1 MGTDEPGVSGPNQ
14 PVVLVAEDDPSIRL
28 ALEFVLKYEGF
39 DVVFAEDGVKALE
52 VAKNDLPDV
61 ILLDHVMP
69 KMDGKEVFAALKD
82 HEPTSS
88 IPVLVLTGLARSDA
102 SDWQG
107 ADFIGKPFSP
117 DELVERIRGAI
128 DPLA

>member
-1 MGTDEPGVSGPNQ
+1 M
-14 PVVLVAEDDPSIRL
+14 LVAEDDPSIRL

-39 DVVFAEDGVKALE
+39 DVVFAEDGLKALE

-69 KMDGKEVFAALKD
+69 KMDGKEVFAALRD
-82 HEPTSS
+82 HEPTRS
-88 IPVLVLTGLARSDA
+88 IPVLVLTGMARSDPA
-102 SDWQG
+102 EWQG

>member
-1 MGTDEPGVSGPNQ
+1 MATEGGDLPGATQ

-39 DVVFAEDGVKALE
+39 DVVFAEDGAKALE
-52 VAKNDLPDV
+52 LAKNDLPDV

-69 KMDGKEVFAALKD
+69 KMDGKEVYAALRQ

-88 IPVLVLTGLARSDA
+88 IPVLVLTGMSRSE
-102 SDWQG
+102 SEDWQG
-107 ADFIGKPFSP
+107 ADFVGKPFSP
-117 DELVERIRGAI
+117 DDLVERIRGAI
-128 DPLA
+128 RPV

>member
-1 MGTDEPGVSGPNQ
+1 M
-14 PVVLVAEDDPSIRL
+14 VLVAEDDPSIRL
-28 ALEFVLKYEGF
+28 ALELMLKYEGF

-82 HEPTSS
+82 HEATSE
-88 IPVLVLTGLARSDA
+88 IPVLVLTGMARTDS

-128 DPLA
+128 GPAV

>member
-1 MGTDEPGVSGPNQ
+1 LGDKQ

-39 DVVFAEDGVKALE
+39 DVVFAEDGLKALE
-52 VAKNDLPDV
+52 LAKNDLPDV
-61 ILLDHVMP
+61 ILLDHLMP
-69 KMDGKEVFAALKD
+69 KMDGKEVFAALKE
-82 HEPTSS
+82 HEPTSR
-88 IPVLVLTGLARSDA
+88 IPVLVLSGMSRTST

-117 DELVERIRGAI
+117 DELIARIKDALE
-128 DPLA
+128 PAV

>member
-1 MGTDEPGVSGPNQ
+1 METEGRDVSGTSQ

-52 VAKNDLPDV
+52 LAKNDLPDI

-82 HEPTSS
+82 HEPTRT
-88 IPVLVLTGLARSDA
+88 IPVLVLTGMSRSETNEWA
-102 SDWQG
+102 G

-117 DELVERIRGAI
+117 DELVERIRVAI
-128 DPLA
+128 EPV

>member
-1 MGTDEPGVSGPNQ
+1 MGAN
-14 PVVLVAEDDPSIRL
+14 PVVLVAEDDASIRL
-28 ALEFVLKYEGF
+28 ALELVLKYEGF
-39 DVVFAEDGVKALE
+39 DVVFAEDGAKALE

-61 ILLDHVMP
+61 ILLDHMMP

-88 IPVLVLTGLARSDA
+88 IPVLVLSGMSRNDS

-117 DELVERIRGAI
+117 DELVARIRGAI
-128 DPLA
+128 DPAP

>member
-1 MGTDEPGVSGPNQ
+1 MDSSQ

-39 DVVFAEDGVKALE
+39 DVVFAEDGAKALE

-61 ILLDHVMP
+61 ILLDHLMP

-82 HEPTSS
+82 HEPTSE
-88 IPVLVLTGLARSDA
+88 IPVLVLTGMARQDA

-117 DELVERIRGAI
+117 DELVARIKDAI
-128 DPLA
+128 DPLG

>member
-1 MGTDEPGVSGPNQ
+1 MRRN

-28 ALEFVLKYEGF
+28 AIEFMLKYEGF

-88 IPVLVLTGLARSDA
+88 IPVLVLTGMARTDS
-102 SDWQG
+102 SEWQG
-107 ADFIGKPFSP
+107 ADFVGKPFSP

-128 DPLA
+128 DSAV

>member
-1 MGTDEPGVSGPNQ
+1 MNQ

-39 DVVFAEDGVKALE
+39 DVVFAEDGLKALE
-52 VAKNDLPDV
+52 LAKNGLPDV

-69 KMDGKEVFAALKD
+69 KMDGKAVFAALKD

-88 IPVLVLTGLARSDA
+88 IPVLVLTGMTNTNTG
-102 SDWQG
+102 DWQG
-107 ADFIGKPFSP
+107 ADFIAKPFSP
-117 DELVERIRGAI
+117 DELVERIRVAI
-128 DPLA
+128 DPV

>member
-1 MGTDEPGVSGPNQ
+1 METEGRDVSGASQ

-28 ALEFVLKYEGF
+28 ALEFLLKYEGF
-39 DVVFAEDGVKALE
+39 DVVFAADGLKALE

-69 KMDGKEVFAALKD
+69 KMDGKEVYAALRD

-88 IPVLVLTGLARSDA
+88 IPVLVLTGMSRTETN
-102 SDWQG
+102 DWQG
-107 ADFIGKPFSP
+107 AQFIGKPFSP

-128 DPLA
+128 ETV

>member
-1 MGTDEPGVSGPNQ
+1 MGSNQ

-28 ALEFVLKYEGF
+28 AIEFLLKYEGF
-39 DVVFAEDGVKALE
+39 EVVFAEDGVKALE
-52 VAKNDLPDV
+52 MAKNDLPDV

-88 IPVLVLTGLARSDA
+88 IPVLVLTGMARSDA
-102 SDWQG
+102 ADWQG

>member
-1 MGTDEPGVSGPNQ
+1 M
-14 PVVLVAEDDPSIRL
+14 VLVAEDDASIRL
-28 ALEFVLKYEGF
+28 ALELVLKYEGF
-39 DVVFAEDGVKALE
+39 DVVFAEDGQKALE
-52 VAKNDLPDV
+52 VAKNDLPDA

-82 HEPTSS
+82 HEATSG
-88 IPVLVLTGLARSDA
+88 IPVLVLTGMARTDS

-117 DELVERIRGAI
+117 DELVARIRGAI
-128 DPLA
+128 DSSV

>member
-1 MGTDEPGVSGPNQ
+1 MVAEGAEAPGATQ

-39 DVVFAEDGVKALE
+39 DVVFAEDGLKALE
-52 VAKNDLPDV
+52 LAKNDLPDV

-69 KMDGKEVFAALKD
+69 KMDGKEVFARLRD
-82 HEPTSS
+82 HEPTRA
-88 IPVLVLTGLARSDA
+88 IPVLVLTGMSRTQSD
-102 SDWQG
+102 DWQG

-128 DPLA
+128 DEV

>member
-1 MGTDEPGVSGPNQ
+1 MSPSQ

-28 ALEFVLKYEGF
+28 ALEFLLKYEGF
-39 DVVFAEDGVKALE
+39 QVVFAEDGLKALE

-82 HEPTSS
+82 HEPTSA
-88 IPVLVLTGLARSDA
+88 IPVLVLTGMARTDSA
-102 SDWQG
+102 EWQG

-117 DELVERIRGAI
+117 DDLVARIKDAI